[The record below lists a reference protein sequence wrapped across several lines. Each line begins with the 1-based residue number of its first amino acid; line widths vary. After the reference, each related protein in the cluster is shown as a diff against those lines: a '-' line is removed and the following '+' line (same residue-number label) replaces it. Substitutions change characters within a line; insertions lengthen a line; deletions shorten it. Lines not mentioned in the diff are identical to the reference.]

1 MNWLTTQWIE
11 EYSVYVATLTIIL
24 IAALYSVFAL
34 PPDTPELNKLVG
46 TKSVLEGVVIRDP
59 DIREKVIM
67 LTVRTSVGTVLVST
81 DRFGS
86 YEYGDK
92 VRVEGKVELPKEFVT
107 DTARTFNYPMYL
119 RAHGITHTVSF
130 ADVVVIARG
139 EGNQLIRSLTSL
151 KHWFVSG
158 IEKALPEPHA
168 SLLAGLLVGE
178 KRGLGESLTE
188 SFRRAG
194 VIHIIVLSG
203 YNVALVINYVFLCLA
218 FFLSRRFALLS
229 SGIVAILFMIMVGAS
244 ETAIR
249 ATLMALVVLLARAL
263 YRPADGLRILFVVAA
278 GMAIWNP
285 YLVLFDLSYQLS
297 ILATFGLIVFSE
309 RLVPYL
315 TWLRSKS
322 LIETVS
328 TTLATQIAVL
338 PLLVYSVGQVSLVS
352 LITNILIL
360 AVVPW
365 AMFTGFVA
373 ALVAHVSVSLA
384 FPFSAIT
391 YALLHYIIVVA
402 EFLGSLPY
410 AAINL

>member
-1 MNWLTTQWIE
+1 MRWIGE
-11 EYSVYVATLTIIL
+11 HSVYIFSIAVI
-24 IAALYSVFAL
+24 IAAAVYSVFA
-34 PPDTPELNKLVG
+34 PSPHTPQLDALVG
-46 TKSVLEGVVIRDP
+46 VKSVVEGIVIRDP
-59 DIREKVIM
+59 DVREKVTI
-67 LTVRTSVGTVLVST
+67 LTVRTDIGTVLVST
-81 DRFGS
+81 DRFGDFA
-86 YEYGDK
+86 YGDS
-92 VRVEGKVELPKEFVT
+92 VRADGKIELPKEFVT
-107 DTARTFNYPMYL
+107 DTARTFDYPMYL
-119 RAHGITHTVSF
+119 RAHGVGHTMAF
-130 ADVVVIARG
+130 ADVTVIAHNQ
-139 EGNQLIRSLTSL
+139 GNSLIASLTKL
-151 KHWFVSG
+151 KHWFISG

-229 SGIVAILFMIMVGAS
+229 SGIVALLFMVMVGAS

-249 ATLMALVVLLARAL
+249 ATLMALIVLLAKAF

-338 PLLVYSVGQVSLVS
+338 PLLIYSVGQVSLVS
-352 LITNILIL
+352 LLTNVLIL
-360 AVVPW
+360 TVVPW
-365 AMFTGFVA
+365 AMFTGFIA
-373 ALVAHVSVSLA
+373 ALVAHLSSALA

-410 AAINL
+410 AAVNL